1 MVDFPDP
8 LMIEDILYRLFVST
22 VLFGVLIALSFWKKV
37 QMEKKFFF
45 SFLRGILQIL
55 LVASVLIVIFGLTDV
70 IIMFFVLFIMSIFAS
85 LTAKRNFPFPHMF
98 RIHLM
103 GITLSSLFVM
113 GFAVIIGIIPSEG
126 AYIIPMGGMVIAN
139 VMVMTGVTLER
150 LIADI
155 KKSKGVIEAALSLG
169 DSATNSI
176 RTIAIDAYRAGL
188 LPSTNRVAILGVVT
202 IPGLMSGM
210 IIGGINPIIAGIY
223 QIIIFLMILVAGF
236 SGEIIVTIFFLR
248 EIFNDDL
255 QLNMQYFSDG
265 YNSS

>member
-1 MVDFPDP
+1 M
-8 LMIEDILYRLFVST
+8 S
-22 VLFGVLIALSFWKKV
+22 
-37 QMEKKFFF
+37 
-45 SFLRGILQIL
+45 
-55 LVASVLIVIFGLTDV
+55 
-70 IIMFFVLFIMSIFAS
+70 MFAA

-98 RIHLM
+98 RIHLI
-103 GITLSSLFVM
+103 GITLSSMLVM
-113 GFAVIIGIIPSEG
+113 GFVTIVGIIPSEG

-150 LIADI
+150 LISDI
-155 KKSKGVIEAALSLG
+155 KKSKGMIEAALSLG

-176 RTIAIDAYRAGL
+176 RSIAIDAYRAGL

-210 IIGGINPIIAGIY
+210 IIGGVNPIIAAIY

-236 SGEIIVTIFFLR
+236 LGEIIVTLFFLR

-255 QLNMQYFSDG
+255 QLNMQYFIEENNPS
-265 YNSS
+265 

>member
-1 MVDFPDP
+1 MADFLDAA
-8 LMIEDILYRLFVST
+8 MIEDIIYRLLVST
-22 VLFGVLIALSFWKKV
+22 ILFSILIVLSYWKKI
-37 QMEKKFFF
+37 QMEKKFLF

-55 LVASVLIVIFGLTDV
+55 LVASLLIIIFGLTDI
-70 IIMFFVLFIMSIFAS
+70 IIMFLVLLIMSMFAA

-98 RIHLM
+98 RIHLI
-103 GITLSSLFVM
+103 GITTSSILVM
-113 GFAVIIGIIPSEG
+113 GFVTIVGIIPSEG

-155 KKSKGVIEAALSLG
+155 KKSRGIIEAALSLG

-176 RTIAIDAYRAGL
+176 RSIAIDAYRAGL

-210 IIGGINPIIAGIY
+210 IIGGVNPIIAAIY

-236 SGEIIVTIFFLR
+236 SGEIIVTLFFLR

-255 QLNMQYFSDG
+255 QLNMQYFTQEN
-265 YNSS
+265 NSS